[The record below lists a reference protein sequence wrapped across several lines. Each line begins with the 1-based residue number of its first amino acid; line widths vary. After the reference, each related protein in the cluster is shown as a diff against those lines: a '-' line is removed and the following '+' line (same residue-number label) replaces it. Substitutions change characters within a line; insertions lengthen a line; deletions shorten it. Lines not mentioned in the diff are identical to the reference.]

1 MIISVLYG
9 GKIMNY
15 KPNDNV
21 FHKMFG
27 KGKIIRTYMDN
38 RNISLLCDVK
48 FDSLDTIRTII
59 SDCKNMR
66 IN

>member
-1 MIISVLYG
+1 
-9 GKIMNY
+9 MNY

-48 FDSLDTIRTII
+48 FDSLDTIRTIV